1 VAYYVSVIRN
11 IVSLGLVQKGL
22 YMKLYMK
29 FIQCV
34 TVLLLLAFVF
44 AGCSA
49 NPVTGKNELMIF
61 SDSQEINFGS
71 EADPDIV
78 WQFGGAYDDTQL
90 SAYVDNVGQKVAASS
105 ERTNIPY
112 HFTIVDSS
120 DINAFALPGG
130 YVYITRGL
138 LVKLENE
145 AQLAAV
151 LGHEIGHINAKHSM
165 KSLQQQLGFSMIMSI
180 LDQAASGSEG
190 YQQWRGLIR
199 TGSSVAF
206 SAVSLGYGRDNEL
219 QADALG
225 TQFVDKAGYDPQ
237 SMTQLL
243 EILKSLS
250 ESEPSAV
257 EEFFMSH
264 PRTSIRI
271 TEVNTEIAKLP
282 PQQPKGVLNA
292 SEYKSKINN
301 LAIIQ
306 KAYEHYDKGEDLRQ
320 KGQYSQALSEYNQ
333 ALSIK
338 NMPKPHHGIGLVY
351 YAQNN
356 YAQAIN
362 EYKTAIGINSGYI
375 PPLND
380 LGLAYMKQNQYNDA
394 ESAFKKAVSSYENF
408 DDAWSNLG
416 EVFYYK
422 KLYPDAI
429 QALEMAISLNSK
441 HPRAFTTLGLSYE
454 VSGDIQKAIDAYEQ
468 AIQIAPNDSYTN
480 TARQH
485 LLSLQ
490 KP

>member
-1 VAYYVSVIRN
+1 
-11 IVSLGLVQKGL
+11 
-22 YMKLYMK
+22 MK

-34 TVLLLLAFVF
+34 VILMLLAFVF
-44 AGCSA
+44 AGCSI
-49 NPVTGKNELMIF
+49 NPVTGKKELMIF

-78 WQFGGAYDDTQL
+78 WQFGGAYDDNQL
-90 SAYVDNVGQKVAASS
+90 NAYVNSVGQKVAASS
-105 ERTNIPY
+105 DRTNIPY
-112 HFTIVDSS
+112 HFAIVDSS

-151 LGHEIGHINAKHSM
+151 LGHEIGHVNARHSM
-165 KSLQQQLGFSMIMSI
+165 KSMQQKLGFSMIMSI
-180 LDQAASGSEG
+180 LDQAAGGSEK
-190 YQQWRGLIR
+190 YQEWRGLIK

-225 TQFVDKAGYDPQ
+225 TQFADKAGYDPQ
-237 SMTQLL
+237 GMIQLL

-250 ESEPSAV
+250 EREPSSV

-271 TEVNTEIAKLP
+271 KEVNTNITKLT
-282 PQQPKGVLNA
+282 PQQPKGVFSE
-292 SEYKSKINN
+292 SEYKSKVSD
-301 LAIIQ
+301 LANIQ
-306 KAYEHYDKGEDLRQ
+306 KAYEHYDKGEELRL

-333 ALSIK
+333 ALKIK
-338 NMPKPHHGIGLVY
+338 NMVKPHHGIGLVY

-362 EYKTAIGINSGYI
+362 EYKTAIRIDSGYI
-375 PPLND
+375 PPFND
-380 LGLAYMKQNQYNDA
+380 LGLVYMKQNQYNDA

-422 KLYPDAI
+422 KQYPDAI
-429 QALEMAISLNSK
+429 KALDMATSLNPK
-441 HPRAFTTLGLSYE
+441 HPKAYTTLGLAYE
-454 VSGDIQKAIDAYEQ
+454 ATGDKQQAIDAYEQ
-468 AIQIAPNDSYTN
+468 AIKIAPKDSYTD

-485 LLSLQ
+485 LESL
-490 KP
+490 KKV